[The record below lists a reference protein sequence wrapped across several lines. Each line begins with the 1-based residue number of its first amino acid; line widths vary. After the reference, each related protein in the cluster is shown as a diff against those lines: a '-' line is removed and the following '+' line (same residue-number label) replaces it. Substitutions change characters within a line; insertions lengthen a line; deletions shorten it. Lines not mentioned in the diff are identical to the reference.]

1 MLARIIR
8 PVRALRPTAVRAL
21 SNGPKPFVPEHD
33 KPHAR
38 SIVVETVLDD
48 EDDDEEDYEDMV
60 TIGPAGTEW
69 GGPSRGGKYKEP
81 TRFGDWEKKGR
92 CMDF

>member
-1 MLARIIR
+1 MLARVIHAR
-8 PVRALRPTAVRAL
+8 RAAMRSMSTR
-21 SNGPKPFVPEHD
+21 FVPEHD

-38 SIVVETVLDD
+38 SIIVETVVED
-48 EDDDEEDYEDMV
+48 EDDEEDMEDMV
-60 TIGPAGTEW
+60 TIGPAGVEW

-81 TRFGDWEKKGR
+81 TRYGDWEKKGR

>member
-1 MLARIIR
+1 MLARVLR
-8 PVRALRPTAVRAL
+8 SLPRPTPMAARAF
-21 SNGPKPFVPEHD
+21 SDAPKSFVPEHD

-38 SIVVETVLDD
+38 AIIVDTVLDD
-48 EDDDEEDYEDMV
+48 DEDEDDEEEMV

-69 GGPSRGGKYKEP
+69 GGPSRGGKYMEP